1 LRLML
6 TFRRLICLLL
16 ALGLLTISAVAEMPN
31 PTLDPNA
38 NPYDETHPE
47 LLEADQLYCTSA
59 ILIEQSTGEVIFEK
73 NADLTMYPAST
84 TKIMTVLLGILNSNP
99 DDKVTVSY
107 NGSAAAMRAIDSEA
121 TVISLQEGEELTMQD
136 LLFGTLIRS
145 GNDGAVAIAEAV
157 AGNESTFV
165 ALMNQTAHDLG
176 MNSTHFMNPHGLHDD
191 NHYTTARDLATLAR
205 YAMQNDTFRTI
216 AKTTEYKMAAT
227 NKQRSRTLTT
237 RHRIMLPQYNKTDN
251 RYYYAPMTGIKSG
264 STSLAGY
271 CYVGS
276 ASLNGVDLISVVMYS
291 SQYGVW
297 TDTKKLMAYGFSQY
311 QHVTISELYNLNP
324 ISIYTSAYEID
335 DPNQGQLTLL
345 CQPQDATQAA
355 LAELSTT
362 KKRIDYL
369 SENLRDL
376 VTVSYTRDF
385 AAPVSAGEIM
395 GTMTYVSDDGTPITF
410 NLVASR
416 SVARRSNMPLTY
428 EEIVA
433 MTQGQTGIPIVPET
447 VIPVVVILLIPTIAL
462 FIIFRVHRR
471 RKRREDFSDGI
482 PRS

>member
-1 LRLML
+1 
-6 TFRRLICLLL
+6 
-16 ALGLLTISAVAEMPN
+16 
-31 PTLDPNA
+31 
-38 NPYDETHPE
+38 
-47 LLEADQLYCTSA
+47 
-59 ILIEQSTGEVIFEK
+59 
-73 NADLTMYPAST
+73 
-84 TKIMTVLLGILNSNP
+84 
-99 DDKVTVSY
+99 
-107 NGSAAAMRAIDSEA
+107 
-121 TVISLQEGEELTMQD
+121 MQD
-136 LLFGTLIRS
+136 LLFGADSFGQRRCR
-145 GNDGAVAIAEAV
+145 GDAEAV
-157 AGNESTFV
+157 AEKAFV
-165 ALMNQTAHDLG
+165 ALMNQTARPRR
-176 MNSTHFMNPHGLHDD
+176 STDFMNPHGLHDD

-216 AKTTEYKMAAT
+216 AKTTEYKMATT

-335 DPNQGQLTLL
+335 DPIRAADAP

>member
-1 LRLML
+1 ML

-121 TVISLQEGEELTMQD
+121 TV
-136 LLFGTLIRS
+136 
-145 GNDGAVAIAEAV
+145 

-216 AKTTEYKMAAT
+216 AKTTEYKMATT

-237 RHRIMLPQYNKTDN
+237 RHRIMLPQYNRTDN

>member
-1 LRLML
+1 ML

-136 LLFGTLIRS
+136 LLFG
-145 GNDGAVAIAEAV
+145 
-157 AGNESTFV
+157 

-276 ASLNGVDLISVVMYS
+276 ASLNGVDLISVVRYS

>member
-1 LRLML
+1 
-6 TFRRLICLLL
+6 
-16 ALGLLTISAVAEMPN
+16 
-31 PTLDPNA
+31 
-38 NPYDETHPE
+38 
-47 LLEADQLYCTSA
+47 
-59 ILIEQSTGEVIFEK
+59 
-73 NADLTMYPAST
+73 
-84 TKIMTVLLGILNSNP
+84 
-99 DDKVTVSY
+99 
-107 NGSAAAMRAIDSEA
+107 
-121 TVISLQEGEELTMQD
+121 
-136 LLFGTLIRS
+136 
-145 GNDGAVAIAEAV
+145 
-157 AGNESTFV
+157 
-165 ALMNQTAHDLG
+165 MNQTAHDLG